1 MKPNAINYL
10 SLARKAGRIEVGE
23 EPTGAA
29 ARAQHARLVILAS
42 DAPDNTCRRA
52 RNFISGTSQQLIT
65 VPFTKEELGA
75 ALGRSVVS
83 MATITDPSLALAF
96 VKALDNESLYAEAIE
111 DLSGRAKRVRQHQL
125 EERAHQKNLR
135 QGHKKKH
142 PSPAPAP
149 AADETPRQAKP
160 ATGKSFSHGKPTG
173 KGKPYSQGKPVN
185 KGKPYA
191 EGKPESGRKPGFHG
205 KPTGKFS
212 GSGKGPRQDSRRF
225 EASGAK
231 KAGTGT
237 RPAGRKPGKKSYG
250 GAKV

>member
-42 DAPDNTCRRA
+42 DAPDNTRRRA

-65 VPFTKEELGA
+65 VPFTKEEIGA

-83 MATITDPSLALAF
+83 MAAITDPTLALAF
-96 VKALDNESLYAEAIE
+96 VKALDNESLYAEAME

-135 QGHKKKH
+135 QGHRKKH

-149 AADETPRQAKP
+149 AADETPRPAQSDAEKP
-160 ATGKSFSHGKPTG
+160 FPHRKPVG
-173 KGKPYSQGKPVN
+173 NGKPYTYGKPN
-185 KGKPYA
+185 
-191 EGKPESGRKPGFHG
+191 SGRKPGFHG
-205 KPTGKFS
+205 KSAGTGKFS
-212 GSGKGPRQDSRRF
+212 GTGKGPRQEFR
-225 EASGAK
+225 GNHGTK
-231 KAGTGT
+231 KTGTGT
-237 RPAGRKPGKKSYG
+237 RPAGRNPGKKSYG

>member
-65 VPFTKEELGA
+65 VPFTKEEIGA

-83 MATITDPSLALAF
+83 MAAITDPTLALAF
-96 VKALDNESLYAEAIE
+96 VKALDNEGLYAEAIE

-135 QGHKKKH
+135 QGHRKKH

-149 AADETPRQAKP
+149 AADETSRPARSAAETPFPRRK
-160 ATGKSFSHGKPTG
+160 TGSKGTPGPHGMPNPG
-173 KGKPYSQGKPVN
+173 C
-185 KGKPYA
+185 
-191 EGKPESGRKPGFHG
+191 KPGFHG
-205 KPTGKFS
+205 KSTGTGKFS
-212 GSGKGPRQDSRRF
+212 GTGKGPRQEFR
-225 EASGAK
+225 EKHGAK

-237 RPAGRKPGKKSYG
+237 RPAGRNPGKKSYG

>member
-42 DAPDNTCRRA
+42 DAPDNTRRRA
-52 RNFISGTSQQLIT
+52 RNFISGSSQQLIT
-65 VPFTKEELGA
+65 VPFTKEEIGA

-83 MATITDPSLALAF
+83 MAAITDPTLALAF

-125 EERAHQKNLR
+125 EEKAHQKNLR

-149 AADETPRQAKP
+149 AADETPRQARPAAGKP
-160 ATGKSFSHGKPTG
+160 FSQGKPTG
-173 KGKPYSQGKPVN
+173 KGKPYTQGKPN
-185 KGKPYA
+185 
-191 EGKPESGRKPGFHG
+191 SGRKPGFHG
-205 KPTGKFS
+205 KSAGTGKFS
-212 GSGKGPRQDSRRF
+212 GNGPRQESRRF
-225 EASGAK
+225 DKSGAK

-237 RPAGRKPGKKSYG
+237 RPAGRNPGKKSYG